1 MNAITG
7 TAGRIIFGVP
17 FILFGIG
24 HLMNASMMAGMVPV
38 PGGIIWIYV
47 TGAAMILAGAAAIT
61 KIQGQLAMLLL
72 AVLLLVYIVTIHV
85 PNLMKPETMMMGM
98 MGLYKDLGLMG
109 GALVIAGVF
118 SSEKKKVQTV

>member
-1 MNAITG
+1 MNALTG

-24 HLMNASMMAGMVPV
+24 HLMNAAMMTGMVPV

-47 TGAAMILAGAAAIT
+47 TGIAMILAGIAAIT

-72 AVLLLVYIVTIHV
+72 ALLLLVYIVTIHI

-118 SSEKKKVQTV
+118 SSEKKKVQTA